1 MSRDYTE
8 LEVWIEGR
16 KLVNLTYILTTN
28 FPKEE
33 LFALTSQIRRVA
45 ISIPSNIAEGCGR
58 RTSKDTLHF
67 LHIARGSLYELETQ
81 FYLALDQVYISK
93 DDFEI
98 VNRKILLCKKLISG
112 FINYYKKIENEK

>member
-1 MSRDYTE
+1 MSKDYTE

-33 LFALTSQIRRVA
+33 VSALTSQIRRAA
-45 ISIPSNIAEGCGR
+45 ISVRSNIAEGCGR
-58 RTSKDTLHF
+58 RISKDTLHF

>member
-33 LFALTSQIRRVA
+33 VSALTSQIRRAA
-45 ISIPSNIAEGCGR
+45 ISIRSNIAEGCGR

>member
-1 MSRDYTE
+1 MNRDYTE

-16 KLVNLTYILTTN
+16 KLVDLVYTLTRK

-33 LFALTSQIRRVA
+33 LFALTSQIRRAA

-58 RTSKDTLHF
+58 RTSKDTLQF

-81 FYLALDQVYISK
+81 FYLALDQQYITK
-93 DDFEI
+93 KDFEKI
-98 VNRKILLCKKLISG
+98 NSKILLCKKLISG
-112 FINYYKKIENEK
+112 FINYYKRIENEK

>member
-1 MSRDYTE
+1 MSKDYTE

-33 LFALTSQIRRVA
+33 VSALTSQIRRAA
-45 ISIPSNIAEGCGR
+45 ISVRSNIAEGCGR

>member
-33 LFALTSQIRRVA
+33 VFALTSQIRRAA
-45 ISIPSNIAEGCGR
+45 ISIRSNIAEGCGR

>member
-1 MSRDYTE
+1 MSKDYTE

-33 LFALTSQIRRVA
+33 VSALTSQIRRAA
-45 ISIPSNIAEGCGR
+45 ISVRSNIAEGCGR
-58 RTSKDTLHF
+58 RISKDTLHF
-67 LHIARGSLYELETQ
+67 LLIARGSLYELETQ

>member
-33 LFALTSQIRRVA
+33 IFALTSQIRRAA
-45 ISIPSNIAEGCGR
+45 ISIRSNIAEGCGR